1 MSLNLVEGLASM
13 LYWTA
18 NMNII
23 SGSHFR
29 TRLGMKHEPAPPR
42 IPTGTGVA
50 VDGTVCTCHAGQLDM
65 GRG

>member
-1 MSLNLVEGLASM
+1 M

-29 TRLGMKHEPAPPR
+29 TRLGMKHETAPPR

-50 VDGTVCTCHAGQLDM
+50 VEWYSMYMPCWTIRHGERLSKQTVT
-65 GRG
+65 